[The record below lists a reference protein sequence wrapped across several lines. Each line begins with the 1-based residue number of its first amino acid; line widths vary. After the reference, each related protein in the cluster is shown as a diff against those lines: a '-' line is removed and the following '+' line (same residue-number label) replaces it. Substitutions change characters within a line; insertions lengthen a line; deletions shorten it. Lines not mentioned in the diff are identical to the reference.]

1 MYKKF
6 IFLFCVLLTIPLV
19 IIAQQIIPK
28 DKEIII
34 LKAEK
39 KGNITFPHLVH
50 SKMEDLNCVKC
61 HDQQAKE
68 GIIETCSECH
78 DKRNIG
84 ISDRDAF
91 HKFCVRCHRRKR
103 NESAPV
109 KCVECHKNAE

>member
-1 MYKKF
+1 MSKKF
-6 IFLFCVLLTIPLV
+6 IVLFCVILTIPLV
-19 IIAQQIIPK
+19 IIAQKMIPK

-39 KGNITFPHLVH
+39 KGNITFPHHAH
-50 SKMEDLNCVKC
+50 SQMEDLDCVKC

-78 DKRNIG
+78 EKRNVA
-84 ISDRDAF
+84 ISDKQAF
-91 HKFCVRCHRRKR
+91 HQFCVSCHRRKR